1 MQLEGDRSGPVAF
14 NPPRWEMA
22 LFGFF
27 PALYTVMIDELP
39 LGWDGIDDWS
49 WIAAMME
56 FLRKK
61 ITKDQSR
68 DTGMAMVL
76 LLLILFVSLKWKGLL
91 FGAMALHVL
100 NMTLPQMFRP
110 IAVVWLGL
118 SDLLGTV
125 VSKILLSIV
134 FFAVVTPIGILRRL
148 FGKDSLKLRAFKASE
163 ESVMLERNH
172 TFTGTDVEKP
182 Y

>member
-1 MQLEGDRSGPVAF
+1 MK
-14 NPPRWEMA
+14 
-22 LFGFF
+22 FF
-27 PALYTVMIDELP
+27 T
-39 LGWDGIDDWS
+39 
-49 WIAAMME
+49 
-56 FLRKK
+56 RT

-76 LLLILFVSLKWKGLL
+76 LLLILFVARKGEEFLI
-91 FGAMALHVL
+91 GAMVLHVL
-100 NMTLPQMFRP
+100 NMIVPQIYRP

-134 FFAVVTPIGILRRL
+134 FFGIVTPIATLRRL
-148 FGKDSLKLRAFKASE
+148 LGKDSLKLREFKAGQD
-163 ESVMLERNH
+163 SVMVERNH
-172 TFTGTDVEKP
+172 RFIGVDLERP